1 MTKCGCTGCGNE
13 ATNTWSGHPTC
24 NKCSSSEWR
33 RDIIDTPFEA
43 RKQKPYMPQVGE
55 ECEVDHGDDWI
66 KCLYLGIDVYGN
78 HAYQISKGV
87 YKGEFNACS
96 SIENFR
102 PLETEREKFI
112 IEGIDDLKEIN
123 PFESQGGL
131 LGMLFDK
138 GYRKNQRCTDKQRL
152 QARLNDAKE
161 MLEISRKNI
170 FADSAHWQ
178 KQVNELTEKLEKIK

>member
-1 MTKCGCTGCGNE
+1 MGECKMIDWSNAPDGADRYVEVHSLRSSKEYKGFSYKNKLGKYE
-13 ATNTWSGHPTC
+13 LIDAGTWIDKVDVEVMRPT
-24 NKCSSSEWR
+24 E
-33 RDIIDTPFEA
+33 
-43 RKQKPYMPQVGE
+43 QPYMPQAGE
-55 ECEVDHGDDWI
+55 ECEVDYGDGWI

-102 PLETEREKFI
+102 PLKTEREKFI
-112 IEGIDDLKEIN
+112 IEGIDDLNELN

-138 GYRKNQRCTDKQRL
+138 GYRKND
-152 QARLNDAKE
+152 
-161 MLEISRKNI
+161 
-170 FADSAHWQ
+170 
-178 KQVNELTEKLEKIK
+178 